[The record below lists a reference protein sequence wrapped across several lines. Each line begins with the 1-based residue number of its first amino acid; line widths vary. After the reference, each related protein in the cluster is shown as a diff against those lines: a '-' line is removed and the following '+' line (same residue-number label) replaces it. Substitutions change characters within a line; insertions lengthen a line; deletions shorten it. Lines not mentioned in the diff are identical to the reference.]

1 MENLLIFPLNEII
14 KIDYTLHQQKIKHQL
29 NSAREKQDDFLK
41 SCVSA
46 KKKID
51 NEKEVEKQMNFYISD
66 MHLGHKKII
75 QMSKRPFENKEMAYN
90 LYSICKQYKRKVHL
104 LKPSTNSEISN
115 KFLWQT
121 QYNYDYINESIIN
134 YKEAIRKKEIV
145 IIDMEVFKYKLDAI
159 RATAMLLLQLRLDL
173 QDTDIT
179 QRHSH
184 FLYVDDAYYYMA
196 FLDDLLKYGATYNLG
211 TTLFLESRN
220 QLLIENKDYRN
231 VVEDH
236 VRNIIL
242 LNKISMEDYHYY
254 KELFNDKIFDNFF
267 SREITTLVFQSV
279 DMKGQTRTGIAK
291 MKQVNTIN
299 LDEIVKKSKKIRATL
314 LKEKRKNRENE
325 LRESQYSH
333 EPTPIDDELLK
344 AIADETEYVPEQK
357 MEIKKMEEEIR
368 EKIVEEEKVAKR
380 KLAENIFN
388 DYNRHVEFCDDLFK
402 FS

>member
-1 MENLLIFPLNEII
+1 
-14 KIDYTLHQQKIKHQL
+14 
-29 NSAREKQDDFLK
+29 
-41 SCVSA
+41 
-46 KKKID
+46 
-51 NEKEVEKQMNFYISD
+51 
-66 MHLGHKKII
+66 
-75 QMSKRPFENKEMAYN
+75 
-90 LYSICKQYKRKVHL
+90 
-104 LKPSTNSEISN
+104 
-115 KFLWQT
+115 
-121 QYNYDYINESIIN
+121 
-134 YKEAIRKKEIV
+134 
-145 IIDMEVFKYKLDAI
+145 
-159 RATAMLLLQLRLDL
+159 
-173 QDTDIT
+173 
-179 QRHSH
+179 
-184 FLYVDDAYYYMA
+184 
-196 FLDDLLKYGATYNLG
+196 
-211 TTLFLESRN
+211 
-220 QLLIENKDYRN
+220 
-231 VVEDH
+231 
-236 VRNIIL
+236 
-242 LNKISMEDYHYY
+242 MEDYHYY

-344 AIADETEYVPEQK
+344 AIADGTEYVPEQK